1 MRLKEIKL
9 AGFKSFVD
17 PTHIP
22 IPGQVVGI
30 VGPNGCG
37 KSNVIDAVRW
47 VLGESSAR
55 HLRGETMQ
63 DVIFNGAGDR
73 KPGNRASVELVFD
86 NSLGKVSG
94 EWSKYGEI
102 AIKRVLEREG
112 TSDYYI
118 NNIHVRR
125 RDISDLFLGTG
136 VGARAYGIIEQGM
149 ISQIIEAKPEELRV
163 FLEEAAGVSKY
174 RERRRET
181 ELRIRDTRDNLQ
193 RVTDIREE
201 LEKQLEH
208 LQGQAEVAAKY
219 RELQDALNNA
229 HQILWLVKKQ
239 EASTQRNRL
248 NRDLERTSIDLEAE
262 IAKLREAEK
271 RTEELRVRFYAAN
284 DVVSA
289 AQGEFFQAGSEVARL
304 EQQLQFLRTSRS
316 RVENQ
321 VGQVKYDLEQC
332 LSQLDQSR
340 SSVEEWR
347 AKLDEAAA
355 EVEELAAKVGSE
367 SERLPEAEE
376 AFRTAQ
382 ETMREL
388 RDQRARIEQQLHVQD
403 ARREHAEKLLQQ
415 LEHRSSRLQQE
426 QDTLVIPDGAALFDL
441 RSRLEVH
448 EQDAQELRARLEG
461 HEQELPQFEQAAREA
476 QQSVEA
482 TSSRITSLDARR
494 AALDALQARLARGE
508 NIKAWLE
515 QHRLDGHRRLWQ
527 GMRIEQGWE
536 DALEAVLDE
545 RLNAIAVER
554 MELDESWWREH
565 PPAKIAVY
573 SAEQPAAGAAG
584 QQWRGMR
591 PLASFVT
598 CLDGTVG
605 VVLGEWLNCV
615 YAAESVESALELR
628 LLAGPGV
635 TLVTRE
641 GHLFTRHSVSFHAPD
656 SELHGVLSRQ
666 REIDQIGENIAAEA
680 AVLEDR
686 RRAAE
691 ERDLALAEL
700 RNRIASLRSE
710 IANTQEQAHT
720 LELEV
725 LRVSEQ
731 ADRSSQRSMQIA
743 SEIEEIAAQ
752 KEQEVEQ
759 REIAVEELDRL
770 RIERE
775 DLETKLR
782 DGDVAYRR
790 SEHDVVVQRRTL
802 QEAERALQSAQFNER
817 TCRQR
822 IDDLESALRT
832 LGEQHARLIQSES
845 ELDTDLSRFDETAL
859 VEELQTALDL
869 RNEREAALSQVRDD
883 QQGLEAELRGVE
895 QERLGSEQRIEPLRT
910 RINDLRLKEQ
920 EARLTEEQFDR
931 QLVEAKA
938 DEEALRSQLEKGVR
952 SSHLNTEITRLGDEI
967 AALGAVNLA
976 ALDELTAARERK
988 TYLDSQSADLEEALE
1003 TLESAIRR
1011 IDRETRELLSN
1022 TFEAV
1027 NRHFGEMFPSLFG
1040 GGNAKLVLTGEE
1052 ILDAGIQVIAQPPGK
1067 RNSSIHLLSGGEK
1080 ALTALSLIFSM
1091 FQLNPAP
1098 FCLLDEVD
1106 APLDDSNTVRF
1117 CNLVKKMSA
1126 ETQFM
1131 FISHN
1136 KLTMEIA
1143 EQLIGVTMREL
1154 GVSRVVSVDIDEAI
1168 KLTDQQAA

>member
-1 MRLKEIKL
+1 LRLKEIKL

-22 IPGQVVGI
+22 IPGQIVGV

-73 KPGNRASVELVFD
+73 KQGNRAAVELIFD
-86 NSLGKVSG
+86 NNLGKVSG

-112 TSDYYI
+112 ASEYYI
-118 NNIHVRR
+118 NGIHVRR
-125 RDISDLFLGTG
+125 RDVSDLFLGTG

-149 ISQIIEAKPEELRV
+149 ISKIIEAKPEELRV

-181 ELRIRDTRDNLQ
+181 ELRIGDTRDNLQ

-201 LEKQLEH
+201 LEKQVEH

-229 HQILWLVKKQ
+229 HQLLWLVRKQ
-239 EASTQRNRL
+239 EAGSQRNRL
-248 NRDLERTSIDLEAE
+248 ARELERATLDLEAE
-262 IAKLREAEK
+262 ITKLREAEK
-271 RTEELRVRFYAAN
+271 RAEDLRVRFYAAS

-304 EQQLQFLRTSRS
+304 EQQLQFLRTSRT

-321 VGQVKYDLEQC
+321 FSQVKTDLEQC
-332 LSQLDQSR
+332 DTQLELSRTSA
-340 SSVEEWR
+340 EEWR
-347 AKLDEAAA
+347 AKLEEAAIQ
-355 EVEELAAKVGSE
+355 VEELTGRVAAE
-367 SERLPEAEE
+367 SERLPLTEE
-376 AFRTAQ
+376 AFRDAQ
-382 ETMREL
+382 ETLREL
-388 RDQRARIEQQLHVQD
+388 RDQRARIDQQLHVQD
-403 ARREHAEKLLQQ
+403 ARREHAEKLLLQ
-415 LEHRSSRLQQE
+415 LDSRTRRLEQE
-426 QDTLVIPDGAALFDL
+426 RDALVVPDDGALVDL
-441 RSRLEVH
+441 RAQFQSH
-448 EQDAQELRARLEG
+448 EDEMQELRARLDA
-461 HEQELPQFEQAAREA
+461 HRDDLPQYEQAAREA

-482 TSSRITSLDARR
+482 TATRITSLDARR
-494 AALDALQARLARGE
+494 SALEALQARLARGE
-508 NIKAWLE
+508 NIKTWLE
-515 QHRLDGHRRLWQ
+515 THGLDGHRRAWQ

-545 RLNAIAVER
+545 RLNAVSVQR
-554 MELDESWWREH
+554 MEANQSWWSES
-565 PPAKIAVY
+565 PPAKLALY
-573 SAEQPAAGAAG
+573 SAENGLQPTQAEG
-584 QQWRGMR
+584 WRGLR
-591 PLASFVT
+591 PLSGFVT
-598 CLDGTVG
+598 CLDSAVATVMA
-605 VVLGEWLNCV
+605 EWLDGV
-615 YAAESVESALELR
+615 YVADSAAGALEMR
-628 LLAGPGV
+628 HEAPANV
-635 TLVTRE
+635 ALVTRE

-666 REIDQIGENIAAEA
+666 REIDEIGEQIAAEQ
-680 AVLEDR
+680 AVLDD
-686 RRAAE
+686 RRAAADQRE
-691 ERDLALAEL
+691 SALAEL

-710 IANTQEQAHT
+710 IEATQEKAHT
-720 LELEV
+720 LELEI
-725 LRVSEQ
+725 LRLSEQ
-731 ADRSSQRSMQIA
+731 LDRTSQRGMQIA
-743 SEIEEIAAQ
+743 AELQEIAGQ
-752 KEQEVEQ
+752 VEHETEQ
-759 REIAVEELDRL
+759 REVANAEVERL
-770 RIERE
+770 REAHQDIDMR
-775 DLETKLR
+775 LR
-782 DGDVAYRR
+782 DADSAFRR
-790 SEHDVVVQRRTL
+790 SEHDLAVQRRCL
-802 QEAERALQSAQFNER
+802 QEGERELQSASFNQR
-817 TCRQR
+817 TCTQR
-822 IDDLESALRT
+822 IDDLDSALRV
-832 LGEQHARLIQSES
+832 LEEQRVRLLQAQS

-859 VEELQTALDL
+859 ATQLQAALTL
-869 RNEREAALSQVRDD
+869 RGEREQALAQVRDD
-883 QQGLEAELRGVE
+883 QQGLEAELRAVE
-895 QERLGSEQRIEPLRT
+895 QERLSAEQRIEPLRS
-910 RINDLRLKEQ
+910 RISDLRLKEQ
-920 EARLTEEQFDR
+920 EARLTEEQFSR
-931 QLVEAKA
+931 QLVEASA
-938 DEEALRSQLEKGVR
+938 DEEALRGQLERGVR
-952 SSHLNTEITRLGDEI
+952 SSHLNTEINRLGEEI

-976 ALDELTAARERK
+976 ALDELTAASERK
-988 TYLDSQSADLEEALE
+988 AYLDTQSADLEEALE

-1022 TFEAV
+1022 TFEVV
-1027 NRHFGEMFPSLFG
+1027 NGHFGEMFPSLFG

-1091 FQLNPAP
+1091 FKLNPAP

-1117 CNLVKKMSA
+1117 CNLVKKMA
-1126 ETQFM
+1126 TETQFM

-1143 EQLIGVTMREL
+1143 EQLVGVTMQEQ
-1154 GVSRVVSVDIDEAI
+1154 GVSRVVSVDIDEAM
-1168 KLTDQQAA
+1168 KLTEQQAA

>member
-1 MRLKEIKL
+1 LRLKEIKL

-22 IPGQVVGI
+22 IPGQIVGI

-63 DVIFNGAGDR
+63 DVIFNGAGER
-73 KPGNRASVELVFD
+73 KPGHRASVELIFD
-86 NSLGKVSG
+86 NNLGKVAG

-112 TSDYYI
+112 QSEYYI
-118 NNIHVRR
+118 NGIHVRR

-219 RELQDALNNA
+219 RELQDTLNNA
-229 HQILWLVKKQ
+229 HQLLWLVRKQ
-239 EASTQRNRL
+239 EAGSQRTRL
-248 NRDLERTSIDLEAE
+248 NRDLERTSLDLEAE
-262 IAKLREAEK
+262 IAKLREAER
-271 RTEELRVRFYAAN
+271 RTEDLRVRFYAAS
-284 DVVSA
+284 DIVSA

-304 EQQLQFLRTSRS
+304 EQQLQFLRSSRS
-316 RVENQ
+316 RVEAQVNQ
-321 VGQVKYDLEQC
+321 VRTDLDQC
-332 LSQLDQSR
+332 LYQFEQSR
-340 SSVEEWR
+340 GSAEEWR
-347 AKLDEAAA
+347 AKLEEAAVQ
-355 EVEELAAKVGSE
+355 VEELAAQVAAE

-376 AFRTAQ
+376 TFRRAQ
-382 ETMREL
+382 ETLRDL
-388 RDQRARIEQQLHVQD
+388 RDQRARIDQQLHVQD

-415 LEHRSSRLQQE
+415 LDARARRLEQE
-426 QDTLVIPDGAALFDL
+426 RDALVIPDNEALTGL
-441 RSRLEVH
+441 RAERETHDSEL
-448 EQDAQELRARLEG
+448 QELRARLDAHQE
-461 HEQELPQFEQAAREA
+461 ELPRFEQAAREA

-482 TSSRITSLDARR
+482 TTTRVTSLDARG
-494 AALDALQARLARGE
+494 AALEALQARLARGE

-515 QHRLDGHRRLWQ
+515 QHGLEGHRRLWQ

-536 DALEAVLDE
+536 DALEAVLGE
-545 RLNAIAVER
+545 RLNAVAVQR
-554 MELDESWWREH
+554 METEQSWWSES
-565 PPAKIAVY
+565 PPAKLAVY
-573 SAEQPAAGAAG
+573 SAENGVTSSVREG
-584 QQWRGMR
+584 WRGCR

-598 CLDGTVG
+598 CQDSAVATA
-605 VVLGEWLNCV
+605 LGEWLDCV
-615 YAAESVESALELR
+615 FVADTVAAALELR
-628 LLAGPGV
+628 HQAGPGV
-635 TLVTRE
+635 RLVTRE

-656 SELHGVLSRQ
+656 NELHGVLSRQ
-666 REIDQIGENIAAEA
+666 REIDQISEEIAAEQ
-680 AVLEDR
+680 AVLDDR

-691 ERDLALAEL
+691 EREAALSAL

-710 IANTQEQAHT
+710 IEATQEKTHT
-720 LELEV
+720 LELEI
-725 LRVSEQ
+725 LRLSEQ
-731 ADRSSQRSMQIA
+731 ADRTSQRGMQIA
-743 SEIEEIAAQ
+743 AELEEIAGH
-752 KEQEVEQ
+752 KEQEAEQ
-759 REIAVEELDRL
+759 REITHGELERL
-770 RIERE
+770 REERE
-775 DLETKLR
+775 ALDGKLR
-782 DGDVAYRR
+782 DADAAFRR

-802 QEAERALQSAQFNER
+802 QEAEKELQSARFNER
-817 TCRQR
+817 TCEQR
-822 IDDLESALRT
+822 IEDLESALRS
-832 LGEQHARLIQSES
+832 LEEQRSRLQQSQS
-845 ELDTDLSRFDETAL
+845 ELDTDLTRFDETAPAA
-859 VEELQTALDL
+859 ELQVALDV
-869 RNEREAALSQVRDD
+869 RNDKEQALAKVRDD
-883 QQGLEAELRGVE
+883 QQGLEGELRGVE

-920 EARLTEEQFDR
+920 EARLTEEQFER
-931 QLVEAKA
+931 QLVEAHA
-938 DEEALRSQLEKGVR
+938 DEEALRAQLERGVR
-952 SSHLNTEITRLGDEI
+952 SSHLNTEITRLGEEI

-976 ALDELTAARERK
+976 ALDELTASRERK

-1003 TLESAIRR
+1003 TLENAIRR

-1027 NRHFGEMFPSLFG
+1027 NRHFGEMFPTLFG
-1040 GGNAKLVLTGEE
+1040 GGSAKLVLTGEE
-1052 ILDAGIQVIAQPPGK
+1052 ILDAGIQVVAQPPGK

-1080 ALTALSLIFSM
+1080 ALTAMSLIFSM

-1117 CNLVKKMSA
+1117 CNLVKKMAA

-1143 EQLIGVTMREL
+1143 EQLVGVTMQEL
-1154 GVSRVVSVDIDEAI
+1154 GVSRVVSVDIEEALR
-1168 KLTDQQAA
+1168 LTEQQAA